1 MQSQHSSKK
10 QKPKAL
16 SLPWGHGSMAL
27 HGTKWWIVW
36 RDVAGK
42 VHNDNSGTADAQ
54 EAQKMLAE
62 RALPRAQAMLDT
74 LRRIADGEET
84 YQGDSP
90 ARRKSAQPRKVGR
103 DRGKAAANPRP
114 SGGQGQARGEA

>member
-1 MQSQHSSKK
+1 
-10 QKPKAL
+10 
-16 SLPWGHGSMAL
+16 MAL

-42 VHNDNSGTADAQ
+42 VHYDNSGTADAQ

-84 YQGDSP
+84 YQGEGAAGRATSK
-90 ARRKSAQPRKVGR
+90 RRTAGR
-103 DRGKAAANPRP
+103 DRGATTRNPRK
-114 SGGQGQARGEA
+114 STRAEESAGGEA